1 LGRRTVSTPIL
12 LVNNER
18 RLYFPS
24 TECVTGEAVLIV
36 GVDENGLGPRLG
48 PLVVTAVT
56 VEAADDKA
64 AKVALGKPGR
74 AFATRINDS
83 KKLVSY
89 KERALGE
96 AWARV
101 LGEAVSLRASSPA
114 ELLFALSLLPEKAL
128 REPCPADG
136 DHAEQ
141 CFSTADEAFEAD
153 ETLLGQVKSD
163 LGRLEKRGLRLLSV
177 RTALVCTKRINEAAT
192 NGTTRF
198 QVDLHAMERLVL
210 AARKESTEDVI
221 AVCGKVGGY
230 DRYAD
235 AFGPLSGR
243 LHAVVCEGRARSEYA
258 LPGLGRMAFVRD
270 ADARHLVVCL
280 ASLVGKYVRDLW
292 TARVVRHHKR
302 TLPHLPMVSGYHD
315 PVTTRFIADTA
326 ETREAARFPAEC
338 FERRAV
344 PSPFDEETDSGPLDE
359 GDVAPTSLVEPASRV

>member
-1 LGRRTVSTPIL
+1 M
-12 LVNNER
+12 LV
-18 RLYFPS
+18 
-24 TECVTGEAVLIV
+24 V

-56 VEAADDKA
+56 VEAADDRA
-64 AKVALGKPGR
+64 AKVALGRPGR

-101 LGEAVSLRASSPA
+101 LGEATALSVASPA
-114 ELLFALSLLPEKAL
+114 ELVLGLSLEPETKL
-128 REPCPADG
+128 REPCPTHG

-141 CFSTADEAFEAD
+141 CWSTTHESFEAD
-153 ETLLGQVKSD
+153 DGLLKQVRSD
-163 LGRLEKRGLRLLSV
+163 LGRLEKRGLRLVSV
-177 RTALVCTKRINEAAT
+177 RTALVCTKRLNEAAEKS
-192 NGTTRF
+192 TTRF

-210 AARKESTEDVI
+210 ASRAEAKEDVV

-230 DRYAD
+230 NQYSD

-243 LHAVVCEGRARSEYA
+243 LHAIVCEGRAKSEYA

-280 ASLVGKYVRDLW
+280 ASLVGKYVRDLL

-302 TLPHLPMVSGYHD
+302 SLPHLPMVSGYHD
-315 PVTTRFIADTA
+315 PVTARFIADTN
-326 ETREAARFPAEC
+326 ETREKSKFPPEC

-344 PSPFDEETDSGPLDE
+344 PSPFDDLETDSGPLDLD
-359 GDVAPTSLVEPASRV
+359 DVAPTSLVEPASRV

>member
-1 LGRRTVSTPIL
+1 V
-12 LVNNER
+12 LV
-18 RLYFPS
+18 
-24 TECVTGEAVLIV
+24 I

-56 VEAADDKA
+56 VEAPDERA
-64 AKVALGKPGR
+64 AKVALGRPGR

-101 LGEAVSLRASSPA
+101 LGGALSLPTATPA
-114 ELLFALSLLPEKAL
+114 ELVFGLSLEPESWL
-128 REPCPADG
+128 REPCPTHG
-136 DHAEQ
+136 DHAQQ
-141 CFSTADEAFEAD
+141 CFSREGEVFEAD
-153 ETLLGQVKSD
+153 ETLLGQVRSD
-163 LGRLEKRGLRLLSV
+163 LGRLEKRGLRLVSV
-177 RTALVCTKRINEAAT
+177 RVALVCTRRLNDAAAKSI
-192 NGTTRF
+192 TRF

-210 AARKESTEDVI
+210 DVATRAKQEVI

-230 DRYAD
+230 NQYAD

-258 LPGLGRMAFVRD
+258 LPGIGRLAFVRD

-280 ASLVGKYVRDLW
+280 ASLVGKYVRDLV

-302 TLPHLPMVSGYHD
+302 TMPHLPMVSGYHD
-315 PVTTRFIADTA
+315 PVTARFIN
-326 ETREAARFPAEC
+326 ETQEVRDASAFPTDC

-344 PSPFDEETDSGPLDE
+344 PSPFDDLESDSGPLDID
-359 GDVAPTSLVEPASRV
+359 DVAPTSLVAPASRV

>member
-1 LGRRTVSTPIL
+1 M
-12 LVNNER
+12 
-18 RLYFPS
+18 RL
-24 TECVTGEAVLIV
+24 I

-56 VEAADDKA
+56 VEAADEKA
-64 AKVALGKPGR
+64 AKVALGRPGR
-74 AFATRINDS
+74 SFATRINDS

-101 LGEAVSLRASSPA
+101 LGAAVGLPTTTPAKLVFGLSLEPETWLRA
-114 ELLFALSLLPEKAL
+114 
-128 REPCPADG
+128 PCPTKG

-141 CFSTADEAFEAD
+141 CFSVAGEAFEAED
-153 ETLLGQVKSD
+153 SLLQQVRSD
-163 LGRLEKRGLRLLSV
+163 LGRLEKRGLSV
-177 RTALVCTKRINEAAT
+177 VGVRVSLVCTQRLNEAASK
-192 NGTTRF
+192 GTTRF

-210 AARKESTEDVI
+210 HAREHTKEDVL

-243 LHAVVCEGRARSEYA
+243 LHAVVCEGRKRSEYA
-258 LPGLGRMAFVRD
+258 LPGLGRIAFVRD
-270 ADARHLVVCL
+270 ADAAHLVVCL
-280 ASLVGKYVRDLW
+280 ASLVGKYVRDLL

-315 PVTTRFIADTA
+315 PVTARFIDDTSA
-326 ETREAARFPAEC
+326 VREASKFPADC

-344 PSPFDEETDSGPLDE
+344 PTGDELDEEPLGVD
-359 GDVAPTSLVEPASRV
+359 DLAPTSLVEPASRV

>member
-1 LGRRTVSTPIL
+1 MWRFRGAHVLARGVV
-12 LVNNER
+12 LV
-18 RLYFPS
+18 
-24 TECVTGEAVLIV
+24 V

-56 VEAADDKA
+56 VSAADEKA
-64 AKVALGKPGR
+64 AKVALGRPGR

-101 LGEAVSLRASSPA
+101 LSTSLGAGASSPA
-114 ELLFALSLLPEKAL
+114 ELVFSLSLDPEHAL
-128 REPCPADG
+128 RAPCPTEG
-136 DHAEQ
+136 DHAHQ

-153 ETLLGQVKSD
+153 AELLGQVASD
-163 LGRLEKRGLRLLSV
+163 LKRLEKRGLKLESV
-177 RTALVCTKRINEAAT
+177 RVALVCTKKLNEAAAK
-192 NGTTRF
+192 NVTRF
-198 QVDLHAMERLVL
+198 QVDLHAMEKLVL
-210 AARKESTEDVI
+210 DARARGSEDVV

-230 DRYAD
+230 NTYGD

-243 LHAVVCEGRARSEYA
+243 LHAVVCEGRAKSEYQ

-270 ADARHLVVCL
+270 ADSKHLVVCL
-280 ASLVGKYVRDLW
+280 ASLVGKYVRDLM

-315 PVTTRFIADTA
+315 RVTNKFIDDTEHVRLA
-326 ETREAARFPAEC
+326 SKFPADC

-344 PSPFDEETDSGPLDE
+344 PGDDDEVDSREAFEVDDL
-359 GDVAPTSLVEPASRV
+359 APASLVDPASRV